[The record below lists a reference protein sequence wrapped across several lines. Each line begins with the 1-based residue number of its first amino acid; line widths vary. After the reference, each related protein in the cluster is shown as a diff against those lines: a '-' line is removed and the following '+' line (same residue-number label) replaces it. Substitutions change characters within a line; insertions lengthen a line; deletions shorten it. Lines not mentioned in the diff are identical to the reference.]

1 MNVSY
6 ELGAVLKPL
15 GVAIHAT
22 RRAQMKKGDSTLI
35 FGAGAVGLLCA
46 AMCKVTGS
54 AKVVIA
60 DIQAERVDFAVQ
72 NGFSHA
78 GFVVP
83 RKRGQNVDDN
93 LEIARATARLAS
105 QVQIINGELPF
116 GYERVFECTGVEAC
130 TQSAI
135 YVHISPGWKGITDF

>member
-1 MNVSY
+1 MSY
-6 ELGAVLKPL
+6 ELGAVLEPL

-22 RRAQMKKGDSTLI
+22 RRAQMKEGDSTLI

-46 AMCKVTGS
+46 AMCKVAGS

-72 NGFSHA
+72 NGFAHA

-83 RKRGQNVDDN
+83 RKRGQNIDEN
-93 LEIARATARLAS
+93 LEIAREIARLAS
-105 QVQIINGELPF
+105 QVQIISGELPF
-116 GYERVFECTGVEAC
+116 AYERVFECTGVESC

-135 YVHISPGWKGITDF
+135 YVRISPAWRVITHS